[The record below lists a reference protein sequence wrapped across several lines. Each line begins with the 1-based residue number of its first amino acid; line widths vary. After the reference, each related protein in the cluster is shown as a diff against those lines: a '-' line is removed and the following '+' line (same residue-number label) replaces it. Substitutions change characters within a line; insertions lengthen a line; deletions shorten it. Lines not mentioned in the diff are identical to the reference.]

1 MFCRIVFNVSNR
13 FIFPLL
19 VSGVDADCIEFT
31 ACSSTKCSNPEM
43 NKVKAI
49 FFKKLVFFCKKLSI
63 DVFKRY
69 KTNKDYFSDNLDIE
83 RNV

>member
-1 MFCRIVFNVSNR
+1 MS
-13 FIFPLL
+13 
-19 VSGVDADCIEFT
+19 
-31 ACSSTKCSNPEM
+31 
-43 NKVKAI
+43 KVKAI

-69 KTNKDYFSDNLDIE
+69 KTDKDYFSDNLDIE